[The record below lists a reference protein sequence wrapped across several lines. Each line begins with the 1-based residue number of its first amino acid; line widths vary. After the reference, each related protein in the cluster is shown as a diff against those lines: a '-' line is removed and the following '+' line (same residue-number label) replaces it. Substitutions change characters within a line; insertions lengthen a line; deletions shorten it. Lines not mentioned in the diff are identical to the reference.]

1 MSRVSWNCTFCNFMF
16 CGNCINWETWC
27 FWSTLAENLE
37 AFAQAPDGLPMVS
50 YKFWSRNKAGEEGG
64 HHFFTSICWS
74 PNLEGGGSTFG
85 KNHTTD
91 CCVVSESLCNIVMN
105 AARAFMVK
113 ASDHFLVPLHGCG
126 TQTQRS
132 FLSSICLWKMS
143 ATCEEWMVTVAS
155 ILMWVTGGV
164 SSTNG
169 STEFTLVTVTARRPL
184 CSSSFWEVGK
194 LRSFS

>member
-74 PNLEGGGSTFG
+74 PNLEVGGRQHLGRITRPTAVLFPSPCVTLSWTRRELSWLRRQTISWYHCTVVAPKHNAASLVVYVHG
-85 KNHTTD
+85 KCRLPARNEW
-91 CCVVSESLCNIVMN
+91 SLWPPSLCEW
-105 AARAFMVK
+105 
-113 ASDHFLVPLHGCG
+113 LVGSL
-126 TQTQRS
+126 
-132 FLSSICLWKMS
+132 L
-143 ATCEEWMVTVAS
+143 
-155 ILMWVTGGV
+155 LMAPQ
-164 SSTNG
+164 S
-169 STEFTLVTVTARRPL
+169 LP
-184 CSSSFWEVGK
+184 
-194 LRSFS
+194 